1 MKSLLNIFQIWYR
14 EIGNISRDKGILIF
28 ILFVPLAYPLLY
40 SYVYTNEVVR
50 EVPVAVV
57 DESCSALSRDMLRRM
72 DASADTKIAAYCV
85 NMEEAHELIRRGEVY
100 GIVRIPESF
109 TKDLSDGR
117 QTTVGLYC
125 DMSSMLYYK
134 ALLVTATN
142 VSLEVNK
149 DIKVNHYIAGTTD
162 RQDEIS
168 RMPIEYDYVPLYN
181 PQSGFAAFLIP
192 PVLMLIIQQ
201 TLLLGIGMSTGN
213 SREHNR
219 GYAVPLSPLY
229 KNPVHIVIGKA
240 LPYFMLYIVLA
251 IYMYAGVSDMFALPR
266 LGHYYAFIALVVP
279 YILACIFLAMILS
292 SFIYRREDSILLL
305 VFLSVPMLFLSGLSW
320 PSSAMPVF
328 WKYVSYLF
336 PSTFG
341 MNGYVRITAMGASL
355 SDIRTDY
362 IGLWIQA
369 GTYFLIAC
377 LFYRRQIT
385 AIVNRHKNLCFCFK
399 NTSAL
404 LMKTVRRL

>member
-1 MKSLLNIFQIWYR
+1 MKSILNIFQIWYR
-14 EIGNISRDKGILIF
+14 EIGNIFRDKGIIIF

-57 DESCSALSRDMLRRM
+57 DESHSELSRELLRKM
-72 DASADTKIAAYCV
+72 DASPDMKIVAYCD
-85 NMEEAHELIRRGEVY
+85 NLSAAQEMIRRQEVY
-100 GIVRIPESF
+100 GIVRIPSDF
-109 TKDLSDGR
+109 TRELWKGN
-117 QTTVGLYC
+117 QAPIGLYC

-134 ALLVTATN
+134 ALLLTATN

-149 DIKVNHYIAGTTD
+149 DIKVNHYLPSITD
-162 RQDEIS
+162 RQAEIT
-168 RMPIEYDYVPLYN
+168 RMPIDYDYVPLYN

-213 SREHNR
+213 SREHHM
-219 GYAVPLSPLY
+219 GSVIPFHPWY

-240 LPYFMLYIVLA
+240 LPYFMLYIIL
-251 IYMYAGVSDMFALPR
+251 GVYMFAVVTRLFTLPQ
-266 LGHYYAFIALVVP
+266 LGHYTTFIAFLVPFV
-279 YILACIFLAMILS
+279 LACIFLAMVLS

-320 PSSAMPVF
+320 PASDMPAF
-328 WKYVSYLF
+328 WKYFSYLF

-341 MNGYVRITAMGASL
+341 MNGYVRITSSGARL
-355 SDIRTDY
+355 SDISSEY
-362 IGLWIQA
+362 IALWIQA
-369 GTYFLIAC
+369 GVYFLLAC
-377 LFYRRQIT
+377 WFYRRQIKCILT
-385 AIVNRHKNLCFCFK
+385 RKREESRCDN
-399 NTSAL
+399 
-404 LMKTVRRL
+404 

>member
-1 MKSLLNIFQIWYR
+1 MKSILNIFQIWYR
-14 EIGNISRDKGILIF
+14 EIGNIFRDKGIMIF

-57 DESCSALSRDMLRRM
+57 DESHSELSRELLRKM
-72 DASADTKIAAYCV
+72 DASPDMKIVAYCD
-85 NMEEAHELIRRGEVY
+85 NLSAAQEMIRRQEVY
-100 GIVRIPESF
+100 GIVRIPSDF
-109 TKDLSDGR
+109 TRELWKGNQALI
-117 QTTVGLYC
+117 GLYC

-134 ALLVTATN
+134 ALLLTATN

-149 DIKVNHYIAGTTD
+149 DIKVNHYLPSTTD
-162 RQDEIS
+162 RQAEIT
-168 RMPIEYDYVPLYN
+168 RMPIDYDYVPLYN

-213 SREHNR
+213 SREHHM
-219 GYAVPLSPLY
+219 GSVIPFHPWY

-240 LPYFMLYIVLA
+240 LPYFMLYIIL
-251 IYMYAGVSDMFALPR
+251 GVYMFAVVTRLFTLPQ
-266 LGHYYAFIALVVP
+266 LGHYTTFIAFLVPFV
-279 YILACIFLAMILS
+279 LACIFLAMVLS

-320 PSSAMPVF
+320 PASDMPAF
-328 WKYVSYLF
+328 WKYFSYLF

-341 MNGYVRITAMGASL
+341 MNGYVRITSSGARL
-355 SDIRTDY
+355 SDISSEY
-362 IGLWIQA
+362 IALWIQA
-369 GTYFLIAC
+369 AVYFLLAC
-377 LFYRRQIT
+377 WFYRRQI
-385 AIVNRHKNLCFCFK
+385 KC
-399 NTSAL
+399 L
-404 LMKTVRRL
+404 LTRKREESRCYN